1 MAWIMSVSQSHAFT
15 PQVWR
20 NRISAG
26 LAKSG
31 KSSRSSSILMIR
43 PLTLD
48 AHDCTSMRLGQ
59 EDQNLA
65 VSGRRARSGAHVTF
79 GGLLWA
85 HRASSPHPAKALLN
99 RLSVH
104 GLRPVPPRAIGE
116 QSTAPVR
123 SAARCLIAPKLEFPL
138 PGIVTQ
144 AWISSGKPWLIVSIL
159 FAQKSPALIKHL
171 FFGSFLGALV
181 LWAYKAQRSWTVWQ
195 QAPAPKS

>member
-1 MAWIMSVSQSHAFT
+1 MRSCWTHIASTRDDGRFASAGLVHLIFARPCAFAGVAKAMAWIMSVSQSHAFT
-15 PQVWR
+15 PPVWR

-65 VSGRRARSGAHVTF
+65 ASGRRARSGAHVTF
-79 GGLLWA
+79 GGFLWA

-99 RLSVH
+99 RLIVH
-104 GLRPVPPRAIGE
+104 GLRPVPPWAIGE

-123 SAARCLIAPKLEFPL
+123 SAARCLIAPKLECPP

-144 AWISSGKPWLIVSIL
+144 AWISSVKP
-159 FAQKSPALIKHL
+159 
-171 FFGSFLGALV
+171 
-181 LWAYKAQRSWTVWQ
+181 
-195 QAPAPKS
+195 